1 MKFKF
6 SIGPAALVTAAFIGP
21 GTLTMCIM
29 AGVNHGF
36 SLLWVMLVS
45 IAITVFIQNTAA
57 RIAWSTRKGLAQSSL
72 DQVHSPSLKLSLAIL
87 LIAAIFVGN
96 AAYEAGNLSGALI
109 GLEGLFEADTFILND
124 IDLLP
129 LVLGIVVAFLLLRGS
144 FQWLKIF
151 WWVSWC

>member
-1 MKFKF
+1 MGNA
-6 SIGPAALVTAAFIGP
+6 I
-21 GTLTMCIM
+21 
-29 AGVNHGF
+29 
-36 SLLWVMLVS
+36 S

-109 GLEGLFEADTFILND
+109 GLEGLFKADTFILND

-144 FQWLKIF
+144 FQWLKI
-151 WWVSWC
+151 S